1 MCTEHNVRQAIA
13 ILVTTALLL
22 NAMMPTLAHAA
33 TYLQGV
39 EANANT
45 LVRDAYVRVIYR
57 DHNGQEKTERG
68 WIDAVGETSFTIR
81 SGHWTKKTI
90 TYAKVLSVI
99 MSEESTTLKQMN
111 EVNRFIGERKKE
123 EELKAITVMSR
134 GQIDPAKITKRWYA
148 HAIYMRKKIKK
159 TATGKIIHKD
169 SDRIVIQNREEFWKS
184 WKIAYSEIDRLAI
197 AKHQRDIEGWMVMQL
212 LHEGNAKVRARIPSI
227 QKQWM
232 IGKVEKMTQD
242 TLVVRG
248 ELALYGRKVPLSS
261 ISDFEVN
268 IGQHRNTGKG
278 SIFGLALGL
287 AILAPVVIADARD
300 EDEWQRFATIVTAT
314 FISLP
319 IWVLSTII
327 GATIKTDKWVEVPP
341 QRLNLSV
348 APTSAKGLRAALTF
362 NF

>member
-1 MCTEHNVRQAIA
+1 MKKLTVVFVITN
-13 ILVTTALLL
+13 LLL
-22 NAMMPTLAHAA
+22 NAMAPTLAHAA
-33 TYLQGV
+33 TYLQGTQV
-39 EANANT
+39 NANT
-45 LVRDAYVRVIYR
+45 LVQDAYVAVTYY
-57 DHNGQEKTERG
+57 DSKGKQKLDKG
-68 WIDAVGETSFTIR
+68 WIDAVDETSFTIR

-90 TYAKVLSVI
+90 AYAKVLSVI

-111 EVNRFIGERKKE
+111 EVNRFIGEKKKE
-123 EELKAITVMSR
+123 EELKAITIMSR

-148 HAIYMRKKIKK
+148 HVIYIRKKIKK

-212 LHEGNAKVRARIPSI
+212 LHEGNAKVRARVPSI

-287 AILAPVVIADARD
+287 AILAPVAIADARD

-327 GATIKTDKWVEVPP
+327 GATIKSEKWVEVSP
-341 QRLNLSV
+341 QSLNLSLT
-348 APTSAKGLRAALTF
+348 PTSTKGLRAALTF